1 MSGKE
6 WQGAREQERTIL
18 CQWDETRPQKCYQIK
33 QNNIIFP
40 FFFVLSALFLF
51 MTEKEINH
59 PKRWFRPANGK
70 AFDGQNTQHSYR
82 NTFEKCNALNTWWT
96 SNESLLME
104 CIATGTLGGV
114 QANLWVLPS
123 ENIGISNKLNQRV
136 NLNTTIFK

>member
-1 MSGKE
+1 MISTCKR
-6 WQGAREQERTIL
+6 QL
-18 CQWDETRPQKCYQIK
+18 K
-33 QNNIIFP
+33 
-40 FFFVLSALFLF
+40 
-51 MTEKEINH
+51 H
-59 PKRWFRPANGK
+59 P
-70 AFDGQNTQHSYR
+70 FDGQNTQHSYR